1 MNKFVIV
8 DGLPYLYFNGK
19 AYAVR
24 WDEKGF
30 TVGAE
35 VELTSVPSVTYSELS
50 IKAKCAGHLDSIGEQ
65 VPEAPEAPEGQN
77 ENPEGTADDEANAA
91 PENTENP
98 EGQNNA
104 ENAQQAP
111 ENPEAPEKDIEEM
124 TLPELKEYAKARNV
138 ALNGARTKDAIIEA
152 IKAAEVAE

>member
-35 VELTSVPSVTYSELS
+35 VELVSVPSVTYSELS

-65 VPEAPEAPEGQN
+65 VPEAPENG
-77 ENPEGTADDEANAA
+77 
-91 PENTENP
+91 
-98 EGQNNA
+98 
-104 ENAQQAP
+104 
-111 ENPEAPEKDIEEM
+111 IEEM
-124 TLPELKEYAKARNV
+124 TLPELKEYAKARNID
-138 ALNGARTKDAIIEA
+138 LNGARTKDAIIEA